1 MHPAIAAAL
10 QDGGNLTKGQLET
23 NTTDQQGKDD
33 VTVLLFGHMAYG
45 ISRKATMII
54 GLGGEEETQ
63 GLSVTGAAPWHEKWE
78 TAYSNS
84 DL

>member
-1 MHPAIAAAL
+1 MAAL
-10 QDGGNLTKGQLET
+10 QDGGNSTKGQLET

-33 VTVLLFGHMAYG
+33 ATVSLFGCRAYG

-63 GLSVTGAAPWHEKWE
+63 GLSVTGAAPWHDTWE
-78 TAYSNS
+78 TANS
-84 DL
+84 DSDL